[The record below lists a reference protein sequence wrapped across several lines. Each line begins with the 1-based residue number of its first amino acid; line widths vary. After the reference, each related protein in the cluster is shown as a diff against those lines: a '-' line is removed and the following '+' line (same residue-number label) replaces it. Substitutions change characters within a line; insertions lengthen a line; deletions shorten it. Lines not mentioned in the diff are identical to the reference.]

1 MNKSLYSQLQNK
13 ADIEPIQITP
23 SEQNS
28 EDDQVDNR
36 VQRRAGRH
44 FEDNDENSAENS
56 KNSDSSPIKQS

>member
-28 EDDQVDNR
+28 EDD
-36 VQRRAGRH
+36 
-44 FEDNDENSAENS
+44 
-56 KNSDSSPIKQS
+56 

>member
-28 EDDQVDNR
+28 EDDQADNR